1 MPKMF
6 VVEREIF
13 LKSGLATG
21 RKRTRCSRQPIVDMD
36 VDCRRARHD
45 EKNKP
50 LFFRKSTLGDL
61 TSRHAYLYGLHMI

>member
-6 VVEREIF
+6 VVECEIF

-45 EKNKP
+45 ENYSS
-50 LFFRKSTLGDL
+50 LFVENSHPETLHRDMCICMGFV
-61 TSRHAYLYGLHMI
+61 

>member
-6 VVEREIF
+6 VVECEIF

-36 VDCRRARHD
+36 VDCRRARYD
-45 EKNKP
+45 EKK
-50 LFFRKSTLGDL
+50 
-61 TSRHAYLYGLHMI
+61 

>member
-6 VVEREIF
+6 VVECEIF

-21 RKRTRCSRQPIVDMD
+21 RKRTRFSRQPIVDMD

-45 EKNKP
+45 EKK
-50 LFFRKSTLGDL
+50 
-61 TSRHAYLYGLHMI
+61 